1 MPTFEK
7 EGDQPA
13 KLLSIYKNNNN
24 NNNKKKNRKTCS
36 IPVADAFIITL
47 YGKLMLNK

>member
-1 MPTFEK
+1 MPTLEK
-7 EGDQPA
+7 EEDQPA

-24 NNNKKKNRKTCS
+24 NNNNRKTCS